1 MSDAYGNIIPARF
14 VMRWLPLSYQQE
26 ILVNWLD
33 IEVPAKAP
41 LHGLEELRNWRN
53 REVYAFIKAW
63 DWTAGM
69 FPEPVLN
76 EYERPSV
83 AFIYLRSPRH
93 RHIPLVPRH

>member
-1 MSDAYGNIIPARF
+1 MSDAYGNISPARF
-14 VMRWLPLSYQQE
+14 VLRLLPLSYQQE

-53 REVYAFIKAW
+53 REVYAYVKAW

-69 FPEPVLN
+69 FPSPVLN

-83 AFIYLRSPRH
+83 HFIYCRSPRH